1 MIDKFCDWIVE
12 KIKQKMPE
20 IDEEKEM
27 VITFGVRILFGEMP
41 KILLLI
47 IIGFLLN
54 VGWYILLMFLLL
66 APYRSFTGGFHLKTH
81 LGCMATTTILYLFP
95 ILIAKYLPINQNYI
109 LYFLTF
115 IIGTMSIIFIIKYA
129 PADTENIPI
138 LSKKERKTKRIKAY
152 IFLPILLAIIVF
164 SPDRIISY
172 MLLYGIFLQN
182 LTIMPI
188 AYKLTNNKHGY
199 EVYGSEETVS

>member
-27 VITFGVRILFGEMP
+27 VITFGVRILFGEIP

-164 SPDRIISY
+164 SPDKIISY

>member
-81 LGCMATTTILYLFP
+81 LGCMLTTTILYLSP
-95 ILIAKYLPINQNYI
+95 ILIAKYLPIDQNYI

-115 IIGTMSIIFIIKYA
+115 IIGVMSIIFIIKYA

-138 LSKKERKTKRIKAY
+138 LSKKERQTKRIKAY

-164 SPDRIISY
+164 SPDKIISY

-188 AYKLTNNKHGY
+188 AYKLTNNKDGY

>member
-1 MIDKFCDWIVE
+1 MIDKFCDWIIE

-27 VITFGVRILFGEMP
+27 VITFGVRILFGEMQ

-81 LGCMATTTILYLFP
+81 LGCMITTTILYLFP
-95 ILIAKYLPINQNYI
+95 ILIAKYLPITQNYI
-109 LYFLTF
+109 LYLLTF
-115 IIGTMSIIFIIKYA
+115 IIGIMSSIFIMKYA

-138 LSKKERKTKRIKAY
+138 LSKKERKIKRIKAY
-152 IFLPILLAIIVF
+152 VFLPILLAIIVF
-164 SPDRIISY
+164 SPDKIISY

-188 AYKLTNNKHGY
+188 SYKLTNNKHGY
-199 EVYGSEETVS
+199 EVYGSEETAS

>member
-81 LGCMATTTILYLFP
+81 LGCMLTTTILYLSP
-95 ILIAKYLPINQNYI
+95 ILIAKYLPIDQNYI

-115 IIGTMSIIFIIKYA
+115 IIGVMSIIFIIKYA

-164 SPDRIISY
+164 SPDKIISY

>member
-27 VITFGVRILFGEMP
+27 VITFGVRILFGEIP

-81 LGCMATTTILYLFP
+81 LGCMLTTTILYLSP
-95 ILIAKYLPINQNYI
+95 ILIAKYLPIDQNYI

-115 IIGTMSIIFIIKYA
+115 IIGVMSIIFIIKYA

-138 LSKKERKTKRIKAY
+138 LSKKERQTKRIKAY

-164 SPDRIISY
+164 SPDKIISY

>member
-81 LGCMATTTILYLFP
+81 LGCMLTTTILYLSP
-95 ILIAKYLPINQNYI
+95 ILIAKYLPIDQNYI

-115 IIGTMSIIFIIKYA
+115 IIGVMSIIFIIKYA

-138 LSKKERKTKRIKAY
+138 LSKKERQTKRIKAY

-164 SPDRIISY
+164 SPDKIISY